1 MIELQGFDKFIE
13 TVKQLPDKTKGTV
26 MAGIMRKNLTPVS
39 SAIKA
44 LAPVRA
50 QRFSKSA
57 RIRKRKDGSVSRIS
71 EVGNLKKSIGI
82 KTFNTRKGVTAY
94 AGIQKK
100 STADGWYGNFVE
112 RGTKY
117 QAPNPFI
124 KRAASYTV
132 PQATKS
138 LEQDTKDYIVK
149 NAKKLGL
156 DAK

>member
-26 MAGIMRKNLTPVS
+26 MAGIMRKNLTPVAA
-39 SAIKA
+39 AIKGK
-44 LAPVRA
+44 APLRKA
-50 QRFSKSA
+50 TTSKTA
-57 RIRKRKDGSVSRIS
+57 RIRKRKDGSISTIS

-82 KTFNTRKGVTAY
+82 KVFNTRKGVAAY
-94 AGIQKK
+94 AGIQKRGK
-100 STADGWYGNFVE
+100 VDGWYGKFLE
-112 RGTKY
+112 KGTKY
-117 QAPNPFI
+117 QAPQPFI
-124 KRAASYTV
+124 APAAAATV

-149 NAKKLGL
+149 NAKKIGL